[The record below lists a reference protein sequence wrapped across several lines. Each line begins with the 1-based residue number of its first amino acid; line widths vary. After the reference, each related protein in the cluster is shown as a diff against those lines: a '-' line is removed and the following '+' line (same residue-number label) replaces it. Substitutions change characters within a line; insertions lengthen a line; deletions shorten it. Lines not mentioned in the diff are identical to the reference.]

1 MSADAAGGEGG
12 VGRRSSARSRPRQR
26 RRAGPRSGRRRLE
39 LRRGRSRPLAGRAS
53 VAAHPHPR
61 SPLPSRPRPGAK
73 MATDGLHENQTLA
86 SLKSE
91 AESLKGKLEEERA
104 KLHDVERECGPGR
117 GLCAGRRAEETRPAP
132 GGARLGGGLLGPGR
146 EPGLRQR
153 RRWAAGSR
161 EPGEARVAAP
171 SPGLRGCGAGAG
183 RPSEAPDTLQSPRR
197 LAETVPPLGGG
208 ACGSRAW
215 PLFSPAPPQ
224 GSWDQLPPSPAWKMR
239 ADRIPARAG
248 WRGVSAVASAASPC
262 GRGLG

>member
-1 MSADAAGGEGG
+1 MLGEKAAG
-12 VGRRSSARSRPRQR
+12 AAP
-26 RRAGPRSGRRRLE
+26 GPLP
-39 LRRGRSRPLAGRAS
+39 PLAGQAS

-61 SPLPSRPRPGAK
+61 SPLPSRPRPDAK

-117 GLCAGRRAEETRPAP
+117 GLRAGRRAEETRPAP
-132 GGARLGGGLLGPGR
+132 GGARLGGGVLGPGR

-183 RPSEAPDTLQSPRR
+183 RPSEAPSPCRAPARWPRPFR
-197 LAETVPPLGGG
+197 LWAG
-208 ACGSRAW
+208 APVVAAPGRCS
-215 PLFSPAPPQ
+215 PSSPAPE
-224 GSWDQLPPSPAWKMR
+224 GSWDQLPPSPAWEIR
-239 ADRIPARAG
+239 IDRIPARAG
-248 WRGVSAVASAASPC
+248 
-262 GRGLG
+262 GRGCRQ